1 MTETQ
6 MGPLVLNTRPET
18 DSAELLAALDT
29 RGYRHLSAPM
39 LGITFPPPEKPFDIS
54 PYQALIFTSANGVR
68 AFDQLSHDRTLPAL
82 CVGDATARMCREMG
96 FANVLSANGDIHD
109 LATLIRQK
117 IDPASGPLFHPA
129 ARKTAG
135 DLGRM
140 LRVDGFTIDRRT
152 VYEAIASDTLPQNVI
167 DAFHR
172 HHIDAVLFFSPR
184 TAETFVKLVHS
195 YKLEGALTGVDA
207 ICLSPAVQS
216 RISDLTWHRT
226 HVASQPTQEYLL
238 SLLGSVVTACRT

>member
-96 FANVLSANGDIHD
+96 FANVLLTNGDIHD

-117 IDPASGPLFHPA
+117 P
-129 ARKTAG
+129 
-135 DLGRM
+135 
-140 LRVDGFTIDRRT
+140 
-152 VYEAIASDTLPQNVI
+152 YQ
-167 DAFHR
+167 
-172 HHIDAVLFFSPR
+172 
-184 TAETFVKLVHS
+184 
-195 YKLEGALTGVDA
+195 
-207 ICLSPAVQS
+207 
-216 RISDLTWHRT
+216 
-226 HVASQPTQEYLL
+226 
-238 SLLGSVVTACRT
+238 

>member
-1 MTETQ
+1 

-18 DSAELLAALDT
+18 DSADLVAALDA

-39 LGITFPPPEKPFDIS
+39 LHISFPARQNPLDIRH
-54 PYQALIFTSANGVR
+54 YQGLIFTSANGVR
-68 AFDQLSHDRTLPAL
+68 AFIGLSNERTLPAF
-82 CVGDATARMCREMG
+82 CVGDATACMCQEAG
-96 FANVLSANGDIHD
+96 FNSVHSANGDIHD

-117 IDPASGPLFHPA
+117 VMASDGPLFHPA

-135 DLGRM
+135 DLGAM
-140 LRVDGFTIDRRT
+140 LRDDGYEIDRQT
-152 VYEAIASDTLPQNVI
+152 VYEAIASDELPEDVLTAI
-167 DAFHR
+167 RR

-184 TAETFVKLVHS
+184 TAETFVKLVQS
-195 YKLEGALTGVDA
+195 YKLEGDLAGVNA

-216 RISDLTWHRT
+216 KISDLTWHRT

>member
-1 MTETQ
+1 

-18 DSAELLAALDT
+18 DSAELLAALEMG
-29 RGYRHLSAPM
+29 GYRHLSAPM
-39 LGITFPPPEKPFDIS
+39 LRITFPAPKQRFDIS

-68 AFDQLSHDRTLPAL
+68 AFDQMSDDRTLPAL
-82 CVGDATARMCREMG
+82 CVGDATARMCAEMG
-96 FANVLSANGDIHD
+96 FATVLSANGDIHD
-109 LATLIRQK
+109 LAALIRQK
-117 IDPASGPLFHPA
+117 IVPASGPLFHPA

-135 DLGRM
+135 DLGEM
-140 LRVDGFTIDRRT
+140 LRADGFTIDRQT
-152 VYEAIASDTLPQNVI
+152 VYEAIASDELPQNVI
-167 DAFHR
+167 EAFHH